1 MLRRFAIPLAL
12 PILLVP
18 IVAFPA
24 PAAESASMAASIVG
38 TVRVAVGEAADP
50 PMLSPYARRRYR
62 PPTPSAPSPG
72 SPSNV
77 VVYVELEE
85 GSAAPETTPP
95 AGATIEQRGRAIVPH
110 VTAVQRGATIRFPNR
125 DDVFHNLF
133 SLSDTHRFNLGRYAP
148 GESRSER
155 FPRAGVVRM
164 FCDIHSEMGGTI
176 LVLDTPFFA
185 RPDASGEFR
194 IDGVPPGRHRV
205 IAWHDASVADTAYV
219 VVGAAGSVQVDF
231 DLSD

>member
-1 MLRRFAIPLAL
+1 MSRRMAVPFAV
-12 PILLVP
+12 PILVATV
-18 IVAFPA
+18 VAFSAGPA
-24 PAAESASMAASIVG
+24 ETRSTVASITG

-77 VVYVELEE
+77 VVYVELQ
-85 GSAAPETTPP
+85 GSAHAAPAP
-95 AGATIEQRGRAIVPH
+95 AEAVIEQRNRAIVPH
-110 VTAVQRGATIRFPNR
+110 VTAIQRGATIRFPNH

-133 SLSDTHRFNLGRYAP
+133 SLSDTHRFNLGRYPP

-164 FCDIHSEMGGTI
+164 FCDIHSEMAGTI
-176 LVLDTPFFA
+176 LILDSWLFA
-185 RPDASGEFR
+185 RPDASGAYR
-194 IDGVPPGRHRV
+194 IDDVPPGRHRV

-219 VVGAAGSVQVDF
+219 TVGLSGDTQVDF
-231 DLSD
+231 DLSE

>member
-1 MLRRFAIPLAL
+1 MLPRAAIPFAL
-12 PILLVP
+12 PILLVA

-24 PAAESASMAASIVG
+24 PAAESASTAASIVG

-77 VVYVELEE
+77 VVYVELAD
-85 GSAAPETTPP
+85 GSAPTASRP
-95 AGATIEQRGRAIVPH
+95 AEATIEQRGRAIVPH
-110 VTAVQRGATIRFPNR
+110 VTAVQRGATIHFPNR

-148 GESRSER
+148 GQSRSER

-185 RPDASGEFR
+185 RPDASGAFR
-194 IDGVPPGRHRV
+194 IDGVPAGRHRV

-219 VVGAAGSVQVDF
+219 TVGAAGSAQVEF